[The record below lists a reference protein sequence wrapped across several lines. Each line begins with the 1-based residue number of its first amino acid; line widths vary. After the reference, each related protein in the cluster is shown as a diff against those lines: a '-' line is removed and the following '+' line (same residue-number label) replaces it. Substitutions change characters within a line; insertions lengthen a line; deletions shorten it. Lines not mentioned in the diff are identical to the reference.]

1 MAIKSLFPKEMI
13 STASGD
19 LTPDTI
25 ATKLTYFELQLHNL
39 HWATRSYAEHMAL
52 GGLYDAVFDLKDEI
66 IEKIM
71 GYNNGMRAKIGNPG
85 QLKDYTP
92 GVSEVVVSELISF
105 AKQLEN
111 YGATN
116 NMPDIENIAQ
126 GLSGTAAKTKY
137 LLTLS

>member
-1 MAIKSLFPKEMI
+1 MAKSFFPQDML
-13 STASGD
+13 SSASGD
-19 LTPDTI
+19 LSPDSI

-66 IEKIM
+66 VEKIM
-71 GYNNGMRAKIGNPG
+71 GYTGTRAKIGNPG
-85 QLKDYTP
+85 QLRDYAP
-92 GVSEVVVSELISF
+92 GVSSVIVTELVSF

-111 YGATN
+111 YAASN

-126 GLSGTAAKTKY
+126 SLSGTAAKTKY

>member
-1 MAIKSLFPKEMI
+1 MALKSLFPEKMI

-19 LTPDTI
+19 LSPDTI

-39 HWATRSYAEHMAL
+39 HWGTRSYAEHQAL
-52 GGLYDAVFDLKDEI
+52 GGLYDSVFDLKDEI
-66 IEKIM
+66 VEKIM

-85 QLKDYTP
+85 QLKDYAP
-92 GVSEVVVSELISF
+92 GVSDAVVSELISF

-111 YGATN
+111 YGASN

-126 GLSGTAAKTKY
+126 SLSGTAAKTKY

>member
-1 MAIKSLFPKEMI
+1 MKSLFPKEMI

-39 HWATRSYAEHMAL
+39 HWGTRSYAEHQAL
-52 GGLYDAVFDLKDEI
+52 GGLYDAVFDFKDEI

-85 QLKDYTP
+85 QLKDYAP
-92 GVSEVVVSELISF
+92 GVSDAVVSELVSF

-116 NMPDIENIAQ
+116 NMPDIENVAQ
-126 GLSGTAAKTKY
+126 SLSGTAAKTKY

>member
-1 MAIKSLFPKEMI
+1 MAKSFFPQEML
-13 STASGD
+13 SSASGE
-19 LTPDTI
+19 LSPDGI
-25 ATKLTYFELQLHNL
+25 ATKLTYFELQFHNL

-52 GGLYDAVFDLKDEI
+52 GGIYDAVFDLKNEI

-71 GYNNGMRAKIGNPG
+71 GYSGVRAKIGNPG
-85 QLKDYTP
+85 QLKDYSP
-92 GVSEVVVSELISF
+92 GVSSQVVAELITF

-111 YGATN
+111 YGASN

>member
-1 MAIKSLFPKEMI
+1 MAKSFFPQEML
-13 STASGD
+13 SNATGD
-19 LTPDTI
+19 LSPDAI

-39 HWATRSYAEHMAL
+39 HWATRSYAEHQAL
-52 GGLYDAVFDLKDEI
+52 GGLYDSVFDLKDEI
-66 IEKIM
+66 VEKIM
-71 GYNNGMRAKIGNPG
+71 GYSGTRAKIGNPG
-85 QLKDYTP
+85 QLKDYAP
-92 GVSEVVVSELISF
+92 GVSEQVVSELMSF

-111 YGATN
+111 YGSSM

>member
-1 MAIKSLFPKEMI
+1 MAKSFFPQDML
-13 STASGD
+13 SSASGD
-19 LTPDTI
+19 LSPDSI

-66 IEKIM
+66 VEKIM
-71 GYNNGMRAKIGNPG
+71 GYSGTRAKIGNPG
-85 QLKDYTP
+85 QLRDYAP
-92 GVSEVVVSELISF
+92 GVSIVIVTELVSF

-111 YGATN
+111 YAASN
-116 NMPDIENIAQ
+116 NMPDIENVAQ
-126 GLSGTAAKTKY
+126 SLSGTAAKTKY

>member
-1 MAIKSLFPKEMI
+1 MAKSLFPQEML
-13 STASGD
+13 SSASGD
-19 LTPDTI
+19 LSPDSI

-71 GYNNGMRAKIGNPG
+71 GYTGTRAKIGNPG
-85 QLKDYTP
+85 QLKDYSP
-92 GVSEVVVSELISF
+92 GVSTGVVSELMTF

-111 YGATN
+111 YGAGN

>member
-1 MAIKSLFPKEMI
+1 MAIKSLFPEKMI

-39 HWATRSYAEHMAL
+39 HWGTRSYAEHQAL

-85 QLKDYTP
+85 QLKDYAP
-92 GVSEVVVSELISF
+92 GVSDAVVSELVSF